1 MLTDDELLALANDL
15 ESARV
20 ERKRSFKSD
29 KSKIEEAICA
39 FANDMPGEGKVGV
52 ILIGVDDRSFA
63 PVGLTVTDELLLAI
77 TSVRSDG
84 NILPLPTMN
93 VRKAQLDGQDIVVI
107 EVTPSH
113 EPPVRLRG
121 VIRVRVGP
129 RRDIATRDEERV
141 LIERRRGWDLPFDQ
155 RPIYGASLEDL
166 DLDLFRREYLP
177 SAVDRA
183 WIAENGRSVEAQLA
197 SLHLASPDGVPTVTG
212 MLTLGFNPTT
222 WLKGAYVQFVRF
234 AGRELSDPVLDRK
247 EIQGPVAGVLRR
259 MDEVTSAHQRVA
271 TTIVGR
277 VTEERSP
284 DYPMAAMQQLLRNA
298 VMHREYQVSNAPTQW
313 YWFSDRIEIHNP
325 GGLFGRAN
333 AQNLGRPASNDYR
346 NPTLA
351 AVLRNLGFVQ
361 QFGAGIAI
369 ATSACRHNGNPDPEF
384 APQLS
389 SFGVIIRGKL

>member
-1 MLTDDELLALANDL
+1 MLSDDELLALAQDL

-52 ILIGVDDRSFA
+52 ILIGVDDKSFA
-63 PVGLTVTDELLLAI
+63 PTGLEVTDELLLAI
-77 TSVRSDG
+77 TSIRSDG

-93 VRKAQLDGQDIVVI
+93 VRKAQLNGQDVVVI

-141 LIERRRGWDLPFDQ
+141 LIERRRSWDLPFDQ
-155 RPIYGASLEDL
+155 KPIFGASLDEL
-166 DLDLFRREYLP
+166 DLELFRREYLP

-212 MLTLGFNPTT
+212 MLTLGHNPTT
-222 WLKGAYVQFVRF
+222 WLKGAYVQFLRV
-234 AGRELSDPVLDRK
+234 AGRELADPVIDQR
-247 EIQGPVAGVLRR
+247 EFVGPIAKVLRQL
-259 MDEVTSAHQRVA
+259 DEHTRAHVRVGA
-271 TTIVGR
+271 EFVGHI
-277 VTEERSP
+277 TEERRP
-284 DYPMAAMQQLLRNA
+284 DYPFGAMQQLLRNA
-298 VMHREYQVSNAPTQW
+298 VMHREYEVSNAPTQW
-313 YWFSDRIEIHNP
+313 YWFDDRIEIHSP
-325 GGLFGRAN
+325 GSLFGRATEAN
-333 AQNLGRPASNDYR
+333 FGGPGGNDYR
-346 NPTLA
+346 NPNLA
-351 AVLRNLGFVQ
+351 AALKLLGFVQ
-361 QFGAGIAI
+361 RFGAGIPTARR
-369 ATSACRHNGNPDPEF
+369 ACEDNGNPPPEF
-384 APQLS
+384 RLNTP
-389 SFGVIIRGKL
+389 SFSVIVRARP